1 MLNILQGIIDPSK
14 IGGHTIED
22 VNIRADKA
30 TISQDGKILTINLAL
45 NFVLPYET
53 IDLFKRKLIG
63 QLEGVESVKLTIT
76 YENLIQSIEEAL
88 PNYIQHMIVIVNGEY
103 ASATKTIYPEKFQF
117 DGDSLTIKA
126 VGETAVGVLNGDV
139 ASLFERLLER
149 DMKLRCR
156 VHFVNYEEAYSEAGK
171 AIEDKARKAEELQKK
186 AIEEASKAPK
196 LTQAASP
203 IPPGASYVNG
213 QKPFRGKRRD
223 RYTPVNGDVIMG
235 TAIRGAVVPIGDVT
249 SESGVVIIEGE
260 LFNKDSRTTKSDSKL
275 VSLYITDKKTS
286 ICVKAFT
293 VEQKWDDI
301 NEYFGKGDGIR
312 VKGHAQWDR
321 FDNCVSIMADSIEKM
336 EKKERMDTYP
346 EKRVELH
353 AHTKMSAMDGF
364 NDTARMVKTAEKWG
378 HKAVAITDHGVVQ
391 AFPDASHACKDIKI
405 LYGCEGYLLEDK
417 DLIDKDGNINYKG
430 RGTNH
435 VIIFAKNKV
444 GLKNLYKLV
453 SYSHLKYF
461 YKRPRIPKSVLT
473 EHREGLIVGSA
484 CEAGELYRAII
495 GGADDAEIK
504 RLVDFYDYL
513 EIQPLINNRFMIKNG
528 TVKDEEELKNINRKI
543 VALGEQ
549 YNKPVVATCDTHYF
563 DNEEALYRRIL
574 MAGQGFKDVDGDE
587 GLYFRTTNEMM
598 EEFMYLGEEKA
609 YEVVIKNTNLIA
621 DWIEQMEPVPE
632 GRFPPVI
639 NGAEEDLRKA
649 CEERAADMY
658 GSPLP
663 EPIRERLDI
672 ELNSIIDNGYA
683 VMYRSAELLV
693 KKSLSDG
700 YLVGSRGSVGSS
712 FAATMSG
719 ITEVNPLAPHY
730 LCPKCKNLEWGDE
743 IEYDCGVDMPDKEC
757 PKCGTKYKKEGFKI
771 PFQTFLGFNAD
782 KEPDIDLN
790 FAGEYQGHAQKYVEE
805 IFGAKNVFKAGTIG
819 TIKDKTAF
827 GYVAKYYE
835 ERGITVNKF
844 EMDRLASCC
853 EGVRRTSGQHPG
865 GVVIVP
871 RDHEIYEFCPVQHPA
886 NDVKSDI
893 ITTHFD
899 YHSIDK
905 NLLKLD
911 ILGHDAPSMIR
922 QLQDLTG
929 VSPDNVPIKDDK
941 VMTIFIGTEGLD
953 IKEPDYMFEHGSF
966 GIPEFGTKFV
976 RQMLDDIH
984 PTSFEELV
992 RISGLSHG
1000 TDVWLGNAQDL
1011 IRAGT
1016 TTMREAIATRDDI
1029 MNYLRKKGLPD
1040 GDAFWIM
1047 EHVRKGKGLTE
1058 DEESLMIEH
1067 DVPEWYIE
1075 SCKKIK
1081 YMFPRAHAVAYTMM
1095 SARIA
1100 FYKVY
1105 YPTGFY
1111 AVYFTAKVANF
1122 DEKVMLGG
1130 KTSVEDKY
1138 KEILAKGKDA
1148 TKKEEDDLPVLEV
1161 AIEMYARGY
1170 EFTPARLGLS
1180 DATKFKTYEGKVL
1193 LPFVAITGMGEG
1205 AAKSFAAGYEER
1217 PYETIE
1223 DVSDRGKVN
1232 KSAIEELREHGVLEG
1247 LPETAQISFF

>member
-1 MLNILQGIIDPSK
+1 MIEILKSVIDPDK
-14 IGGHTIED
+14 IGNHTIEE
-22 VNIRADKA
+22 IECRADKA
-30 TISQDGKILTINLAL
+30 QLSHDGSRLTIGLTL
-45 NFVLPYET
+45 NFVLPYEV
-53 IDLFKRKLIG
+53 IDKFKRTLTG
-63 QLEGVESVKLTIT
+63 RLTSVTAVDVHIS
-76 YENLIQSIEEAL
+76 YAGLIQTPEEAVPL
-88 PNYIQHMIVIVNGEY
+88 YIQHMIVIVNGRY
-103 ASATKTIYPEKFQF
+103 AHVTRTIYPEDYTL
-117 DGDSLTIKA
+117 DGGTLTVRA
-126 VGETAVGVLNGDV
+126 LGETSVSVLNKEV
-139 ASLFERLLER
+139 A
-149 DMKLRCR
+149 
-156 VHFVNYEEAYSEAGK
+156 VHFEKLLKQDLGIELKVVFENQIEQYARAGK
-171 AIEDKARKAEELQKK
+171 SIEEKARQAEELQAKR
-186 AIEEASKAPK
+186 IEEAAKAPK
-196 LTQAASP
+196 PAKAAGFSDAP
-203 IPPGASYVNG
+203 AYGGA
-213 QKPFRGKRRD
+213 QKFRRRD
-223 RYTPVNGDVIMG
+223 RYTPVNGNLIMG
-235 TAIRGAVVPIGDVT
+235 SHIAGDSMPIGDVT
-249 SESGVVIIEGE
+249 SESGKVIIEGE
-260 LFNKDSRTTKSDSKL
+260 LFGKDSRTTKTDNKL
-275 VSLYITDKKTS
+275 VQLYITDKKTS

-293 VEQKWDDI
+293 VDQKWKDIDD
-301 NEYFGKGDGIR
+301 NFSKGDGIR
-312 VKGHAQWDR
+312 IQGSAQWDKY
-321 FDNCVSIMADSIEKM
+321 DNYVTIMADSIEKI
-336 EKKERMDTYP
+336 EKKERTDTYP

-364 NDTARMVKTAEKWG
+364 NDVKRMVKTAEKWG

-391 AFPDASHACKDIKI
+391 AFPEASHAGKDIKI
-405 LYGCEGYLLEDK
+405 LYGCEGYLYDDTGLVDE
-417 DLIDKDGNINYKG
+417 DGNIDYKS
-430 RGTNH
+430 RPTNH
-435 VIIFAKNKV
+435 VIIFARNRD

-453 SYSHLKYF
+453 SYSHLNYF
-461 YKRPRIPKSVLT
+461 YKRPRIPKSVLAA
-473 EHREGLIVGSA
+473 HRDGLIIGSA
-484 CEAGELYRAII
+484 CEAGEIFRAVLNGEDEDRIR
-495 GGADDAEIK
+495 E
-504 RLVDFYDYL
+504 LVEFYDYL
-513 EIQPLINNRFMIKNG
+513 EIQPLINNRFLIMKG
-528 TVKDEEELKNINRKI
+528 TVKDEEELKELNRKI
-543 VALGEQ
+543 VALGEK
-549 YNKPVVATCDTHYF
+549 YSKPVVATCDTHYF
-563 DNEEALYRRIL
+563 DEEEALYRRIL
-574 MAGQGFKDVDGDE
+574 MAGQGFKGVEGDE
-587 GLYFRTTNEMM
+587 GLYFRTTDEMIK
-598 EEFMYLGEEKA
+598 EFEYLGEAKA
-609 YEVVIKNTNLIA
+609 HEVVIENTNMVA
-621 DWIEQMEPVPE
+621 DWMEPMMPVPK
-632 GRFPPVI
+632 GKFPPKI
-639 NGAEEDLRKA
+639 DGAEDDLRKA

-663 EPIRERLDI
+663 VEIRERLDI

-683 VMYRSAELLV
+683 VMYRSAEMLV

-743 IEYDCGVDMPDKEC
+743 IEYDCGVDMPDKNC
-757 PKCGTKYKKEGFKI
+757 PVCGTPYRKEGFKI

-790 FAGEYQGHAQKYVEE
+790 FAGEYQGKAQKYVEE
-805 IFGAKNVFKAGTIG
+805 IFGASNVFKAGTIG

-827 GYVAKYYE
+827 GYVAKYFE
-835 ERGITVNKF
+835 ERDMHVNKF
-844 EMDRLASCC
+844 ELDRLASCC

-865 GVVIVP
+865 GVIIVP
-871 RDHEIYEFCPVQHPA
+871 RGHEIYEFCPVQHPA

-899 YHSIDK
+899 YHSIDQ

-922 QLQDLTG
+922 QLQDMTG
-929 VSPDNVPIKDDK
+929 VDPAEVPIKDDK

-953 IKEPDYMFEHGSF
+953 IKDPDYMFVHGSF

-976 RQMLDDIH
+976 RQMLDDIQ

-1011 IRAGT
+1011 VRAGI

-1058 DEESLMIEH
+1058 DEEALMKEH
-1067 DVPEWYIE
+1067 EVPDWYIE

-1100 FYKVY
+1100 YYKVY
-1105 YPTGFY
+1105 HPVAFY

-1130 KTSVEDKY
+1130 KLAVEERY
-1138 KEILAKGKDA
+1138 REILSKGKDA
-1148 TKKEEDDLPVLEV
+1148 SKKEEDDIPVLEV

-1170 EFTPARLGLS
+1170 EFAPARLGIS
-1180 DATKFKTYEGKVL
+1180 DATRFRAHEGKVL

-1205 AAKSFAAGYEER
+1205 AAKSFAEGYEER
-1217 PYETIE
+1217 PYETVEEIM
-1223 DVSDRGKVN
+1223 DRGRVN
-1232 KSAIEELREHGVLEG
+1232 KSTIEELRSHGVLEG